1 MTMKMLNLH
10 SPEFLKQLNQDITS
24 LQQLEFPKL
33 LEKLAELLATPFGA
47 DKLRELNFSR
57 KRPEVEN
64 ALGEVREMLGLIE
77 AGHHIPLS
85 GYSDFRPQLDK
96 TRPLDAFLEPE
107 ALLEIQSNLQ
117 LMGALGGFFNTQQEN
132 APLLNRYARGIHY
145 HRKLANEIEAKI
157 DRNGEIFDNA
167 SAELRQIR
175 IKIRSLGAEQTRALK
190 KVQQRYS
197 EFSQDDIITLRD
209 GRLVLGI
216 LPSFVNQVNGIVHG
230 TSSTG
235 ATVFVE
241 PMETLKISNEIQ
253 NLRIKERTEII
264 KVLRYLTAMV
274 REVREDIFYGLEN
287 VAYLD
292 LIYAKARLAMAL
304 DAHAPVITEKPCIRI
319 DQGRHPLLVLK
330 QGQENVVPLSL
341 RLGEPTHTILI
352 TGPNAGG
359 KTVSMKTIGLLL
371 LMTQMGMLIPADP
384 ESEIPLLEN
393 ILVDIGDRQSLEQD
407 LSTFS
412 AHVVRL
418 KEVVEQ
424 AGRNSLV
431 LLDEAGTGT
440 DPREGA
446 ALAIAILNMLNER
459 QVLTVATTH
468 HGELKAYAHR
478 QPGVENASMEFDLET
493 LQPTYRLRLGVPG
506 SSYAIEIARR
516 YGLPETLIQA
526 ARAYIGEEKDRLD
539 DLILEMEQR
548 LQRYEKD
555 SSQLSIK
562 LSEAEAMR
570 NLYQRQLEQ
579 MKQQKNELKR
589 QAVEEAQQ
597 IVKDAN
603 ALIERTVREIRESG
617 AARDTIKTAKDA
629 VRRQKSSLEKMRPKA
644 KSRTSPTPTAALS
657 PGDIV
662 WVESL
667 NEEGELLDAPNG
679 NKKVRVLIG
688 NVTMSLEVSGLRKSG
703 KASLEAPVAKSV
715 SGAEVDRAG
724 SVAVGPELDVR
735 GLDAEAAITA
745 TDRYL
750 NQVWESDWEEVRI
763 VHGKGTGVLRQR
775 INQYLAKDRRVAE
788 KRLGKW
794 GEGDTGVTVVRLNKK
809 E

>member
-1 MTMKMLNLH
+1 MKMLNPLSH
-10 SPEFLKQLNQDITS
+10 EFLKQLNQDITS

-33 LEKLAELLATPFGA
+33 LEKLAELLATPFGIG
-47 DKLRELNFSR
+47 KLSELNFSR

-64 ALGEVREMLGLIE
+64 ALAEVQEMLGLIE

-85 GYSDFRPQLDK
+85 GYSDFRPHLDK
-96 TRPLDAFLEPE
+96 TRPQDAFLEPE

-132 APLLNRYARGIHY
+132 APLLNRYAQGIHY
-145 HRKLANEIEAKI
+145 HRKLANEIEGMI

-167 SAELRQIR
+167 SPELRQIR

-216 LPSFVNQVNGIVHG
+216 LPSFVNKVNGIVHG

-264 KVLRYLTAMV
+264 KVLRHLTGLV

-292 LIYAKARLAMAL
+292 LIYAKARLAKAI
-304 DAHAPVITEKPCIRI
+304 DAHAPVISEKPYIRI

-330 QGQENVVPLSL
+330 QGRENVVPLSL

-359 KTVSMKTIGLLL
+359 KTVSMKTVGLLL

-418 KEVVEQ
+418 REVVEQ
-424 AGRNSLV
+424 AGPNSLV

-446 ALAIAILNMLNER
+446 ALAIAILNVLNER
-459 QVLTVATTH
+459 QVLTIATTH

-516 YGLPETLIQA
+516 YGLPETLIGA
-526 ARAYIGEEKDRLD
+526 AKAYIGEEKDRLE

-570 NLYQRQLEQ
+570 SLYQRQMEQ
-579 MKQQKNELKR
+579 MKQQRNELKR

-597 IVKDAN
+597 IIKDAN
-603 ALIERTVREIRESG
+603 ALIERTVREIRESS
-617 AARDTIKTAKDA
+617 AARDTIKSAKDA
-629 VRRQKSSLEKMRPKA
+629 VRRQKSSLEKMRPKT
-644 KSRTSPTPTAALS
+644 KTRPSPAQSAELN

-679 NKKVRVLIG
+679 SKKVRVLIG
-688 NVTMSLEVSGLRKSG
+688 NVTMTLEVSGLRKSG
-703 KASLEAPVAKSV
+703 KASLEAPVAKNV

-724 SVAVGPELDVR
+724 SVAVGPELDLR
-735 GLDAEAAITA
+735 GLDAEQAIA
-745 TDRYL
+745 ETDRYL

-794 GEGDTGVTVVRLNKK
+794 GEGDTGVTVVRLSKK

>member
-1 MTMKMLNLH
+1 
-10 SPEFLKQLNQDITS
+10 
-24 LQQLEFPKL
+24 
-33 LEKLAELLATPFGA
+33 
-47 DKLRELNFSR
+47 
-57 KRPEVEN
+57 
-64 ALGEVREMLGLIE
+64 
-77 AGHHIPLS
+77 
-85 GYSDFRPQLDK
+85 
-96 TRPLDAFLEPE
+96 
-107 ALLEIQSNLQ
+107 
-117 LMGALGGFFNTQQEN
+117 
-132 APLLNRYARGIHY
+132 
-145 HRKLANEIEAKI
+145 
-157 DRNGEIFDNA
+157 
-167 SAELRQIR
+167 
-175 IKIRSLGAEQTRALK
+175 
-190 KVQQRYS
+190 
-197 EFSQDDIITLRD
+197 
-209 GRLVLGI
+209 
-216 LPSFVNQVNGIVHG
+216 
-230 TSSTG
+230 
-235 ATVFVE
+235 
-241 PMETLKISNEIQ
+241 
-253 NLRIKERTEII
+253 
-264 KVLRYLTAMV
+264 
-274 REVREDIFYGLEN
+274 
-287 VAYLD
+287 
-292 LIYAKARLAMAL
+292 
-304 DAHAPVITEKPCIRI
+304 
-319 DQGRHPLLVLK
+319 
-330 QGQENVVPLSL
+330 
-341 RLGEPTHTILI
+341 
-352 TGPNAGG
+352 
-359 KTVSMKTIGLLL
+359 
-371 LMTQMGMLIPADP
+371 
-384 ESEIPLLEN
+384 
-393 ILVDIGDRQSLEQD
+393 
-407 LSTFS
+407 
-412 AHVVRL
+412 
-418 KEVVEQ
+418 
-424 AGRNSLV
+424 
-431 LLDEAGTGT
+431 
-440 DPREGA
+440 
-446 ALAIAILNMLNER
+446 
-459 QVLTVATTH
+459 
-468 HGELKAYAHR
+468 
-478 QPGVENASMEFDLET
+478 MEFDLET